1 MMKEHNKL
9 AEHIEAYNSSLT
21 EEQIEF
27 TQNILQ
33 NGGVIIYPT
42 DTIYGL
48 GCDITNTNAIN
59 RVLSIKGRDAK
70 KPMSFVCADLLH
82 IKDYARLSTNSEKIL
97 EEFLPGAYTF
107 VLPASRQAPK
117 ELITEQETVGLR
129 IPDHRI
135 PLQIVKALK
144 KPLLSTSANFSGE
157 DVLNNPKEL
166 QEYMGD
172 KVDLILTD
180 GEIIAQPSSVISLIH
195 AEPTVLRNGKGDV
208 TRFKNLSS

>member
-1 MMKEHNKL
+1 MKEHNKL
-9 AEHIEAYNSSLT
+9 AIHIEAYNSSLT

-48 GCDITNTNAIN
+48 GCDITNTNAIS

-70 KPMSFVCADLLH
+70 KPMSFVCADLPQ
-82 IKDYARLSTNSEKIL
+82 IKKYARLSTDSEKLL

-107 VLPASRQAPK
+107 ILPASSQAPK
-117 ELITEQETVGLR
+117 ELITEQKTVGLR

-135 PLQIVKALK
+135 PLSIVKALK

-157 DVLNNPKEL
+157 NVLKNPKEL

-180 GEIIAQPSSVISLIH
+180 GEIIAQASSVISLIH
-195 AEPTVLRNGKGDV
+195 DKPTVLRSGKGDV
-208 TRFKNLSS
+208 TRFKNSSS

>member
-1 MMKEHNKL
+1 MKEHNKL
-9 AEHIEAYNSSLT
+9 AIHIEAYNSSLT

-48 GCDITNTNAIN
+48 GCDITNTNAIS

-70 KPMSFVCADLLH
+70 KPMSFVCADLPQ
-82 IKDYARLSTNSEKIL
+82 IKKYARLSTDSEKLL

-107 VLPASRQAPK
+107 ILPASSQAPK

-135 PLQIVKALK
+135 PLSIVKALK

-157 DVLNNPKEL
+157 QVLNNPKDL
-166 QEYMGD
+166 QQFMGD
-172 KVDLILTD
+172 KVDLIITD
-180 GEIIAQPSSVISLIH
+180 GEIVAEPSSVISLVH
-195 AEPTVLRNGKGDV
+195 KEPIVLRSGKGDI
-208 TRFKNLSS
+208 TRFKNS

>member
-1 MMKEHNKL
+1 M
-9 AEHIEAYNSSLT
+9 
-21 EEQIEF
+21 
-27 TQNILQ
+27 
-33 NGGVIIYPT
+33 
-42 DTIYGL
+42 
-48 GCDITNTNAIN
+48 
-59 RVLSIKGRDAK
+59 
-70 KPMSFVCADLLH
+70 
-82 IKDYARLSTNSEKIL
+82 
-97 EEFLPGAYTF
+97 
-107 VLPASRQAPK
+107 
-117 ELITEQETVGLR
+117 ITEQKTVGLR

-180 GEIIAQPSSVISLIH
+180 GEIIAQPSSVISLIQ